1 MPFWYFLFSNLSI
14 GGGWSELLVGVS
26 IIPLLHL
33 FSVLTKLS
41 STSSSSFAWV
51 RSEIFRVL
59 HQKYSCSLYK
69 CRQGSIIISRYQFKK
84 VGEASPILF
93 VLNPKSW
100 AKLHHHFSFSI
111 QKKWARL
118 LLFEPNRWARLHPKI
133 SCSNQNDRRDLI
145 QKSPVQTKR
154 IGKAPSKNLLFKPK
168 E

>member
-69 CRQGSIIISRYQFKK
+69 CRQDSITISRYQFKK
-84 VGEASPILF
+84 SGRGFTNFICPQSKKLGKASSSFLVLNSKKVGKASP
-93 VLNPKSW
+93 V
-100 AKLHHHFSFSI
+100 
-111 QKKWARL
+111 R
-118 LLFEPNRWARLHPKI
+118 
-133 SCSNQNDRRDLI
+133 
-145 QKSPVQTKR
+145 TK
-154 IGKAPSKNLLFKPK
+154 
-168 E
+168 

>member
-33 FSVLTKLS
+33 FSVLAKLS

-84 VGEASPILF
+84 SGRGFTNFICPQSKKLGKASSSFLVLNSKKVGKASP
-93 VLNPKSW
+93 V
-100 AKLHHHFSFSI
+100 
-111 QKKWARL
+111 R
-118 LLFEPNRWARLHPKI
+118 
-133 SCSNQNDRRDLI
+133 
-145 QKSPVQTKR
+145 TK
-154 IGKAPSKNLLFKPK
+154 
-168 E
+168 